1 MLDASPQLYLCGTGG
16 RGEFIC
22 TADNDDHHNYD
33 NHDHHTDK
41 DDDNNFHIYQVI
53 SSAAWGARGSLYI
66 LLPS

>member
-22 TADNDDHHNYD
+22 TADNDDHHIYD

-41 DDDNNFHIYQVI
+41 DDDNRFHIYQVI
-53 SSAAWGARGSLYI
+53 FSAAWSLYV
-66 LLPS
+66 LLT

>member
-1 MLDASPQLYLCGTGG
+1 MRPRNFISAARGG
-16 RGEFIC
+16 RGELIR

-53 SSAAWGARGSLYI
+53 FSAAWSLYV
-66 LLPS
+66 LLT